1 MMRTASR
8 RFARGCV
15 CCPPEAPATGARR
28 NFLAGGLATLGMAAA
43 ATPTRVFAQAAG
55 GAGQGGPAAGPGPA
69 PAVAPPP
76 KTVIDVHHHIAPPAY
91 NQELIARGQNEP
103 PLFRWSVQ
111 KSLDDMDKAG
121 VATAITSITTP
132 GVWFG
137 DAGAARRL
145 ARKCNDFAATL
156 VRDHP
161 GRFGMFASLPLP
173 DVDGSLAEIAY
184 AFDTLKADGVGVM
197 TSFGDKWLG
206 DPAFE
211 PVMEELNRRKAIV
224 YTHPTL
230 ADCCKGILP
239 LVQRAVVEFQTD
251 TSRAIGSV
259 LFTGTAARFS
269 DIKFIW
275 SHGGGTMPFLY
286 TRYIRMPDL
295 NPNVRPNVP
304 NGVDYELKKFYY
316 DVAQVAH
323 PAALASLVHVA
334 PTSRIL
340 FGTDFPYRSS
350 ADHVQGVTAFFTDE
364 AKRRG
369 VLRDNALALIPRL
382 KST

>member
-1 MMRTASR
+1 MKKPSFG
-8 RFARGCV
+8 FAGGCV
-15 CCPPEAPATGARR
+15 CCPPDVPAVGASRR
-28 NFLAGGLATLGMAAA
+28 NFLAGGLAALGLGATAA
-43 ATPTRVFAQAAG
+43 PSRVFAQAAP
-55 GAGQGGPAAGPGPA
+55 PAA
-69 PAVAPPP
+69 APPP
-76 KTVIDVHHHIAPPAY
+76 KIVIDVHHHIAPPAY
-91 NQELIARGQNEP
+91 AQELIARGQHEP

-111 KSLDDMDKAG
+111 KSLEDMDKAG

-137 DAGAARRL
+137 DDGPARRL
-145 ARKCNDFAATL
+145 ARKCNDYAATL

-173 DVDGSLAEIAY
+173 DVDGSLEEIAY
-184 AFDTLKADGVGVM
+184 AFDTLKADGVGLM
-197 TSFGDKWLG
+197 TSFEDKWLG

-211 PVMEELNRRKAIV
+211 PVMEELNRRKAVV

-259 LFTGTAARFS
+259 VFTGTAARFP
-269 DIKFIW
+269 DIRFIW

-286 TRYIRMPDL
+286 ERYMRMPQL
-295 NPNVRPNVP
+295 NPNVQANVP
-304 NGVDYELKKFYY
+304 NGVDHELKKFYY

-323 PAALASLVHVA
+323 PAALASLVRVA
-334 PTSRIL
+334 ASSHIL
-340 FGTDFPYRSS
+340 FGTDFPYRTS
-350 ADHVQGVTAFFTDE
+350 ADHVKGVTAFFTDE
-364 AKRRG
+364 AERRG

-382 KST
+382 KVG

>member
-1 MMRTASR
+1 MRTALR
-8 RFARGCV
+8 GFARGCV
-15 CCPPEAPATGARR
+15 CCPPVAPATGARR
-28 NFLAGGLATLGMAAA
+28 RNFIAGGLATLGLAAA
-43 ATPTRVFAQAAG
+43 STPTRVFAQAAG
-55 GAGQGGPAAGPGPA
+55 GPAAGPTVV

-137 DAGAARRL
+137 DNGAARRL
-145 ARKCNDFAATL
+145 ARKCNDYAATL

-161 GRFGMFASLPLP
+161 GRFGVFASLPLP

-184 AFDTLKADGVGVM
+184 AFDTLHADGVGLM
-197 TSFGDKWLG
+197 TSYGDKWLG

-211 PVMEELNRRKAIV
+211 PVMEELNRRKAVV

-259 LFTGTAARFS
+259 VFTGTAARFP

-286 TRYIRMPDL
+286 TRFLRMPQL
-295 NPNVRPNVP
+295 NPNVQANVP
-304 NGVDYELKKFYY
+304 NGVDHELKKFYY

-323 PAALASLVHVA
+323 PAALASLVQVA
-334 PTSRIL
+334 PSAHIL
-340 FGTDFPYRSS
+340 FGTDFPYRTS
-350 ADHVQGVTAFFTDE
+350 AEHVQGVTAFFTDE
-364 AKRRG
+364 AERRG
-369 VLRDNALALIPRL
+369 VLRDNALALVPRL
-382 KST
+382 KSA

>member
-1 MMRTASR
+1 MSSDGEGTAMNKLSR
-8 RFARGCV
+8 NFARGCV
-15 CCPPEAPATGARR
+15 CCPPVMSGPHASRR
-28 NFLAGGLATLGMAAA
+28 NFLAGGLTALGLGAAA
-43 ATPTRVFAQAAG
+43 APARVFAQAA
-55 GAGQGGPAAGPGPA
+55 APVPPPA
-69 PAVAPPP
+69 PPARIA
-76 KTVIDVHHHIAPPAY
+76 IDVHHHVTPPAY
-91 NQELIARGQNEP
+91 AQELIARGLNEP

-137 DAGAARRL
+137 DDGAARRL
-145 ARKCNDFAATL
+145 ARKCNDYAATL
-156 VRDHP
+156 ARDHK

-173 DVDGSLAEIAY
+173 DLDGSLEEIAY
-184 AFDTLKADGVGVM
+184 AFDILKADGVGLM
-197 TSFGDKWLG
+197 TSFDDKWLG

-211 PVMEELNRRKAIV
+211 PVMEELNRRKAVV
-224 YTHPTL
+224 YTHPTV
-230 ADCCKGILP
+230 AECCRGILP

-259 LFTGTAARFS
+259 LFTGTAARFP
-269 DIKFIW
+269 DIRFIW

-286 TRYIRMPDL
+286 TRYLRMPDL
-295 NPNVRPNVP
+295 NPNVKANVP

-334 PTSRIL
+334 PASRIL
-340 FGTDFPYRSS
+340 FGTDFPYRTS
-350 ADHVQGVTAFFTDE
+350 ADHVKGVTGFFTDE
-364 AKRRG
+364 AERRG
-369 VLRDNALALIPRL
+369 VLRDNALALMPRL
-382 KST
+382 KPA